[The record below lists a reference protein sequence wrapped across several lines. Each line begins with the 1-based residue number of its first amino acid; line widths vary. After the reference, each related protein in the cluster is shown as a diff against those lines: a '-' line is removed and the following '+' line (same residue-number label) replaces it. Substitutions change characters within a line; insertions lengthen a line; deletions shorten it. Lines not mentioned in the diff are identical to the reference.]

1 MTVQTRGC
9 TVCGRTIYAQG
20 AARIIEAA
28 WTPEGDLVQRYLTGR
43 PWRMWRKKVLVR
55 EADVVAVLDEY
66 AGTGRLRI
74 PRELNDLDLAIG
86 LREIKVG
93 SARFPFYELTDSVHT
108 VTVTR
113 LTHGFTKGTQE
124 TPRGDIGKAKW
135 AIEQD
140 RRHT

>member
-1 MTVQTRGC
+1 MWPNDLCAGSRQDHRGC
-9 TVCGRTIYAQG
+9 LDTRRRSSATLPY
-20 AARIIEAA
+20 REA
-28 WTPEGDLVQRYLTGR
+28 L
-43 PWRMWRKKVLVR
+43 
-55 EADVVAVLDEY
+55 ADVVAVLDEY

-108 VTVTR
+108 VTDTR
-113 LTHGFTKGTQE
+113 LTHGFAKGTQE
-124 TPRGDIGKAKW
+124 TPRGVIGKAKW